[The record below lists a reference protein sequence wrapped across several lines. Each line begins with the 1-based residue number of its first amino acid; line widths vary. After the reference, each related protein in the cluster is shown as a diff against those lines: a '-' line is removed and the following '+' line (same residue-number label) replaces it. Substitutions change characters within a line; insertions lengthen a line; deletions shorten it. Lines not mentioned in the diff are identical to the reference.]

1 MKVPAKLWKTNLKVK
16 LSPTTW
22 NLKEA
27 EKVDFPE
34 MCRRNWSIHC
44 FLHIGG
50 LCYVLYT
57 VHRFGGLTLW
67 VEFVKI
73 NVYEENLFNT
83 LSIEGG
89 HAAISAICSRHEP
102 VQELGGKPR
111 GVGGNLFIS
120 GIFYFLIFCH
130 VKYLTSILS
139 IIVYYR
145 KCDETTSWRVNWTSM
160 EKEARN

>member
-1 MKVPAKLWKTNLKVK
+1 MNRCQGGRLTPGGACVCAGEGCLPSGSY
-16 LSPTTW
+16 SP
-22 NLKEA
+22 NHLQRS
-27 EKVDFPE
+27 V
-34 MCRRNWSIHC
+34 IVH
-44 FLHIGG
+44 
-50 LCYVLYT
+50 YV
-57 VHRFGGLTLW
+57 FGG
-67 VEFVKI
+67 
-73 NVYEENLFNT
+73 
-83 LSIEGG
+83 
-89 HAAISAICSRHEP
+89 HPAISAICSRHEP